1 MENVQIC
8 PLSGF
13 VWWFSQYFCNAKYL
27 FASNLSF
34 LGHSHSG
41 LFSPDEE
48 QKKVSSWLTWSFCHS
63 CRPCSWCHWYRQPNA
78 KWQWL
83 RPRFHTLGPT
93 TFEHH
98 FFTNQT
104 INQLKNFKWL
114 FFSFIVINRTFD
126 EPSWCV
132 PFQFQRKN
140 EVPALIAHA
149 RNSLLWI
156 FVLMTLPPRPG
167 AVTPVKDQAVCGSC
181 WSFGTT
187 GTIEGAYFLKVRR
200 CWVWVPQEPLK
211 APTLPSETQA
221 PLWERES
228 Y

>member
-1 MENVQIC
+1 MTYLILLPFMPTMFMMSLIQT
-8 PLSGF
+8 
-13 VWWFSQYFCNAKYL
+13 AKRKMAV
-27 FASNLSF
+27 FIF
-34 LGHSHSG
+34 
-41 LFSPDEE
+41 
-48 QKKVSSWLTWSFCHS
+48 W
-63 CRPCSWCHWYRQPNA
+63 
-78 KWQWL
+78 
-83 RPRFHTLGPT
+83 PRFYTHGST

-104 INQLKNFKWL
+104 IKPTEKPFQVA
-114 FFSFIVINRTFD
+114 FFPFIAINTTFD

-132 PFQFQRKN
+132 PFQFQCKN
-140 EVPALIAHA
+140 EVPHLIAHA

-156 FVLMTLPPRPG
+156 FVLMTSPPRPG

-200 CWVWVPQEPLK
+200 CRVWVPQEPLK
-211 APTLPSETQA
+211 TPTLPSETQA